1 MTGARTESL
10 PAVILAA
17 LAAFSTL
24 AAFAIFWLLPAG
36 AAAKPNDPV
45 PSRLLVTAR
54 EYAFT
59 LSRPKLDAGRSI
71 IQLHN
76 FGEDPHD
83 LELHRVGGRTVSDLG
98 EVLPGATGSLELKLR
113 RKSRYELWCS
123 IPGHAE
129 LGMTA
134 SLRTSHKRPPRSR

>member
-1 MTGARTESL
+1 MTGARPGSL
-10 PAVILAA
+10 PAAILAI
-17 LAAFSTL
+17 LATL
-24 AAFAIFWLLPAG
+24 AAVATLAILWLLPAG
-36 AAAKPNDPV
+36 ATAKPNDPV
-45 PSRLLVTAR
+45 ASRLLVTAR

-59 LSRPKLDAGRSI
+59 LSRPKVNAGRSI

-83 LELHRVGGRTVSDLG
+83 LALQRVGGHVVTDLG

-123 IPGHAE
+123 ISGHAE

-134 SLRTSHKRPPRSR
+134 SLRTSAKRPPRDR